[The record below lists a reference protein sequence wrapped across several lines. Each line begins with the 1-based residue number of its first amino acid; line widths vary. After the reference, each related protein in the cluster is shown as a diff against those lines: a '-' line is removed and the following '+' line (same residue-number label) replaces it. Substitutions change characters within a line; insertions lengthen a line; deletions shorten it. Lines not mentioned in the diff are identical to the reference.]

1 MLNTLKT
8 IPQTVSKTLGQT
20 LASNPVS
27 IAVQEAAVNVLSANM
42 NVLYVTRDESRKVF
56 DAVAKKAG
64 DLKTRNVATLKSTV
78 EAANDKLNET
88 WGTVEQ
94 VLETRVVPVLDKVGL
109 AAPAQY
115 GVDLIG
121 KGLTKVSA
129 QVVEFTRVEKP
140 KAKRAVAKKP
150 VVKKVVAK
158 KPVVRRAKLAA

>member
-8 IPQTVSKTLGQT
+8 IPQTLVN
-20 LASNPVS
+20 NPVS

-42 NVLYVTRDESRKVF
+42 NVLYVARDEGRKVF
-56 DAVAKKAG
+56 DAVAKKAC

-78 EAANDKLNET
+78 DAANDKLNET

-94 VLETRVVPVLDKVGL
+94 VIESRVVPVLDKVGL

-115 GVDLIG
+115 SVDLIG
-121 KGLTKVSA
+121 KGLSKVSA
-129 QVVEFTRVEKP
+129 QVIDFTRVEKP

-158 KPVVRRAKLAA
+158 KVVVRRAKLAA